1 MKQIKLIIAAF
12 ALLFIGSLS
21 ANAQKIGYVDGEAL
35 VSLLPEIKGVQEKI
49 QKYQIDTIDKE
60 GSKLL
65 RDYQEKDSVLKKT
78 TVASV
83 KEVLQKDLA
92 ELANTLNNWQSIA
105 NQAIQG
111 KQAQLLAPLYE
122 KVRKAIQDV
131 AKEKG
136 YTYVLSPDVMIVS
149 PPSDDLTPAV
159 AAKLG
164 VKLPA
169 PGATPAA
176 ARN

>member
-1 MKQIKLIIAAF
+1 M
-12 ALLFIGSLS
+12 
-21 ANAQKIGYVDGEAL
+21 
-35 VSLLPEIKGVQEKI
+35 
-49 QKYQIDTIDKE
+49 
-60 GSKLL
+60 
-65 RDYQEKDSVLKKT
+65 EKDLG
-78 TVASV
+78 
-83 KEVLQKDLA
+83 
-92 ELANTLNNWQSIA
+92 ELANTLQNW
-105 NQAIQG
+105 NQIGGQAVQA